1 MGVGEHVDRGVGEPV
16 GDAVTSDRILV
27 TIVEAAALLAIGRSS
42 LYQLIWDGELA
53 TVRIGRSVRIPVLEL
68 EKFVQRRVA

>member
-1 MGVGEHVDRGVGEPV
+1 M

-42 LYQLIWDGELA
+42 LYQLIWDGELE